1 MEEDVLAG
9 AIDMHVHAAP
19 DVHERQFT
27 EWELTEIYARA
38 GMAGYVSK
46 CHAGDTAARAAIVNS
61 EGEGAKAY
69 GGIVLNRPVGG
80 FNPAA
85 VEASAALGGRVVWL
99 PTIDPIPMMDEAGHL
114 LTETLKVLECVRDR
128 NMVLATGHIAPAAAL
143 VVLRAGAAMGLARMV
158 ATHVSL
164 PITKA
169 DLALQKEYL
178 ATGAVLEHCFYT
190 PFHGLATM
198 AEIAASVK
206 QAGPAHIILST
217 DMGQPGCPEPPEALR
232 SFCSSLHKEGIS
244 WEDLHAMVSLTPKG
258 LLS

>member
-27 EWELTEIYARA
+27 EWELKEIYAKA

-61 EGEGAKAY
+61 KGGGARAY

-80 FNPAA
+80 LNPAA
-85 VEASAALGGRVVWL
+85 VEASAALGGRIVWL
-99 PTIDPIPMMDEAGHL
+99 PTTDSIPAMDEAGHML
-114 LTETLKVLECVRDR
+114 PETIEVLECIRDHDL
-128 NMVLATGHIAPAAAL
+128 VLATGHLAPAAAL
-143 VVLRAGAAMGLARMV
+143 AVLRSGAAMGLARMV
-158 ATHVSL
+158 AMHVSL

-178 ATGAVLEHCFYT
+178 ATGAVLEHCFCT

-198 AEIAASVK
+198 AEIAAS
-206 QAGPAHIILST
+206 A
-217 DMGQPGCPEPPEALR
+217 R
-232 SFCSSLHKEGIS
+232 
-244 WEDLHAMVSLTPKG
+244 
-258 LLS
+258 